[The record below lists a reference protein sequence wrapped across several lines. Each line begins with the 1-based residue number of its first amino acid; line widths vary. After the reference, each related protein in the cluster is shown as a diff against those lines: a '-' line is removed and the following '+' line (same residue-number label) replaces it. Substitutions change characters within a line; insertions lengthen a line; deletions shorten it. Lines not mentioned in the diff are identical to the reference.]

1 MRNRSINGFGGRVIA
16 GVWSPFG
23 GAQPWIRV
31 CLQLDKNAKTPRFY
45 NSGEYRSFNG
55 GTSLLKYVAKLRADL
70 GNDWIISVAA
80 HSLGNACTGE
90 ALHQGMQVNSYVAME
105 AAVSLSCYYTETEN
119 PPTVPSLVRADD
131 ASPTPCYAR
140 ELGHLGYQGYLSDI
154 DNYAVNRA
162 SYFNAVDFWLVM
174 GHTKPTKG
182 RMSVNWIDNHIKYKP
197 DNRWGYGKYKYDS
210 QFGSATFERG
220 RNYTRSVSDQFE
232 GMAFVARS
240 RTRPLGAGGPPSNF
254 QGLDLTDGL

>member
-1 MRNRSINGFGGRVIA
+1 
-16 GVWSPFG
+16 
-23 GAQPWIRV
+23 
-31 CLQLDKNAKTPRFY
+31 
-45 NSGEYRSFNG
+45 
-55 GTSLLKYVAKLRADL
+55 
-70 GNDWIISVAA
+70 
-80 HSLGNACTGE
+80 
-90 ALHQGMQVNSYVAME
+90 MQVNSYVAME

-154 DNYAVNRA
+154 DNYVVNRA

-182 RMSVNWIDNHIKYKP
+182 RISVNWIDNHIKYKP

-210 QFGSATFERG
+210 QLGSATFERKLE
-220 RNYTRSVSDQFE
+220 YTRSVSDPFE

-240 RTRPLGAGGPPSNF
+240 RTGPLGAGEPPPKF
-254 QGLDLTDGL
+254 QGLDLQTVYKFDQERSCHSGQFQRNIQLMYGDQDGNNWVDKNGNPNPFYDQLMRDLNIGP